1 VSYLQLTVSTHW
13 LSVLLQ
19 INVSPNLPRKLEKPT
34 NLQIKPGV
42 AMSYDSVNPYTG
54 ELLKSFPEH
63 TDEEME
69 NALARADARFKSFGT
84 LAERTAVLKRAAALM
99 TERREELAALITLE
113 MGKLIQD
120 SRDEVNL
127 SASIL
132 DYFAD
137 NAAAFLAPRPLD
149 QFTAGKAWVELD
161 PIGVLIGVEPWN
173 YPYYQLVR
181 FVGPNIA
188 AGNTILMKHAPGVP
202 QCALAFEKLMKDA
215 GAPDG
220 AYINLFLTNDQI
232 SQLIPDPRIQGVA
245 LTGSERAGESLASQA
260 GRALKKSTMELGGND
275 AFVVLEDFDPKVA
288 AQLAVRGRMTNTGQ
302 ACCGS
307 KRFIVVEKIADAFL
321 AEVVRLMSEYM
332 PGDPMDEATTMGPV
346 SSKTAL
352 DRLMDQLQVAI
363 EHGATVVLGGNR
375 PNGSGAFLMPTV
387 LSDISPSNPV
397 FHQEFFGPVAMFF
410 RAKDEEDAIAIA
422 NNSPFGLGG
431 AVCTSDPERAHR
443 FASRLQS
450 GMVFINF
457 PALTLPEL
465 PFGGVKRSG
474 YGRELSGFGIEE
486 FVNKKLVCIP
496 DIEKI
501 AHVVA

>member
-1 VSYLQLTVSTHW
+1 MTPAHLRIDT
-13 LSVLLQ
+13 
-19 INVSPNLPRKLEKPT
+19 
-34 NLQIKPGV
+34 GV
-42 AMSYDSVNPYTG
+42 VVSYDSVNPYTG
-54 ELLKSFPEH
+54 KLLKSFPEH
-63 TDEEME
+63 TDREME
-69 NALARADARFKSFGT
+69 EALSRADARFKSFGT
-84 LAERTAVLKRAAALM
+84 LTDRTAVLKKAAGLM
-99 TERREELAALITLE
+99 IERKEELATLITIE
-113 MGKLIQD
+113 MGKLLKD
-120 SRDEVNL
+120 SRDEVSL

-132 DYFAD
+132 NYYAD
-137 NAAAFLAPRPLD
+137 NAAKFLAPRALE
-149 QFTAGKAWVELD
+149 QFTAGSAWVEFD
-161 PIGVLIGVEPWN
+161 PIGVLVGVEPWN

-202 QCALAFEKLMKDA
+202 QCALAFEKLMQDA

-220 AYINLFLTNDQI
+220 AYTNLFLTNDQV
-232 SQLIPDPRIQGVA
+232 SKLIPDPRIQGVA

-275 AFVVLEDFDPKVA
+275 AFIVLDDFDPKVA

-307 KRFIVVEKIADAFL
+307 KRFIVVDQVADEFL
-321 AEVVRLMSEYM
+321 TEVVRLMAEYK

-346 SSKTAL
+346 SSKLAL
-352 DRLMDQLQVAI
+352 DRLMKQLDVAI
-363 EHGATVVLGGNR
+363 EHGAKVVLGGDR
-375 PNGSGAFLMPTV
+375 PTGGGAFLTPTV
-387 LSDISPSNPV
+387 LTDISTSNPV

-410 RAKDEEDAIAIA
+410 RAKDEDEAISIA

-431 AVCTSDPERAHR
+431 AVCTLNPERAKR
-443 FASRLQS
+443 VAGKLQS

-496 DIEKI
+496 EIEKI
-501 AHVVA
+501 EHVVA